1 MNQQKIGPWTR
12 VSSELVYENP
22 WISVSHEEVI
32 RPDQK
37 AGIYGRIHFKM
48 SAVGVVAFRNDGCIA
63 FVGQHRYPLD
73 VYSWE
78 LPEGGCD
85 SSEDELIAIQRE
97 LSEETG
103 AIAQDWVCLLPRFHL
118 SNSVTDEFG
127 SLWLAKNISEG
138 SAHPEGCEELNVK
151 WIPFDEALLMI
162 SQGEITDAITI
173 MGLLLAQDYIK
184 KNTSWVTWK
193 R

>member
-1 MNQQKIGPWTR
+1 MSQQKIGPWTR

-22 WISVSHEEVI
+22 WISVNHDEVI

-37 AGIYGRIHFKM
+37 TGIYGRIHFKM

-63 FVGQHRYPLD
+63 LVGQHRYPLD
-73 VYSWE
+73 IYSWE

-85 SSEDELIAIQRE
+85 SGEDELIAIQRE

-103 AIAQDWVCLLPRFHL
+103 VVAQDWVCLLPRFHL

-151 WIPFDEALLMI
+151 WVPFEEALMMI

-173 MGLLLAQDYIK
+173 MSLLLAQDYIK

-193 R
+193 N